1 MSSSPSVKI
10 QTLELLNCI
19 VLWITVWDSK
29 IKSKCNQTW
38 RLAIY
43 LLLFFTIFFTI
54 VFTTI
59 LYMLHNLIL
68 LIEIQKYN
76 PVHEVFFR
84 GEVNYNSKVW
94 QKQKKRKEN
103 PIKT

>member
-1 MSSSPSVKI
+1 MKI

-19 VLWITVWDSK
+19 VFWITAWDNK
-29 IKSKCNQTW
+29 IKSKRNQTW

-43 LLLFFTIFFTI
+43 LLLFLLI
-54 VFTTI
+54 VYYSLYTI

-76 PVHEVFFR
+76 PVHEVFFS

-94 QKQKKRKEN
+94 
-103 PIKT
+103 